1 MSNNSNLFLSI
12 GKPIK
17 DEYGRTIG
25 NVASFALTP
34 SGKFDAVFIQFNN
47 GKFSK
52 EPMDSLQ
59 FNGAEVTFT
68 SSLKSQASVLCDQIP
83 LIWRKDQALKDLAEK
98 RKISP
103 DLYQEL
109 HNNFEGVL
117 DQLKKDAQVL
127 IDDTAKEIAHCD
139 QEIKTLGYAVVN
151 LELEH
156 EVGQIDDEAYQSAFS
171 MLQENLKR
179 VNKEKSDIEITKSKL
194 SNILLG
200 DSSKFEQKTNITT
213 VIPDEPTENVA
224 SNEVANTT
232 PDETLETVIPEE
244 TNEVPDETPEEAPE
258 LPEPPVVVYVK
269 EVGKAGI

>member
-17 DEYGRTIG
+17 DEYGRTLG
-25 NVASFALTP
+25 KVASFALTP
-34 SGKFDAVFIQFNN
+34 SGKFDGVFIQFND

-52 EPMDSLQ
+52 EPMEHLQ

-68 SSLKSQASVLCDQIP
+68 STLKSQASVLCDQIP

-98 RKISP
+98 RKISS

-127 IDDTAKEIAHCD
+127 VDDTAKEIARCD

-156 EVGQIDDEAYQSAFS
+156 EVGQIDEEAYKSAFA

-179 VNKEKSDIEITKSKL
+179 ANKEKSDIEITKSKL

-200 DSSKFEQKTNITT
+200 DSKQPEQKTNTT
-213 VIPDEPTENVA
+213 STESTDKKSPTKETP
-224 SNEVANTT
+224 NET
-232 PDETLETVIPEE
+232 
-244 TNEVPDETPEEAPE
+244 TNETPNETPNEAPE